1 MLMTYKEW
9 LSWFRNL
16 NWSVKW
22 FVIIVLIRPI
32 VDNFYYLKE
41 ISPLISPNYIVG
53 ILTPILALYG
63 IFTIKMPNY
72 SRLDTYMRI
81 FTLISALGCLAILI
95 SDSLSFNSI
104 EQTIKITFTSY
115 MYFFLRRM
123 IVTKNDLH
131 GVLQAFVYSSLVV
144 VVSFGYELIF
154 QPINVQI
161 SRGLERYQGNY
172 SDVLNY
178 ALYMCGSLLIICYAY
193 LSRDTDKDRT
203 KNIIILVCATIFTFL
218 ILFNIHHTASYVVI
232 LTIIILFMVYN
243 FKKNAII
250 GLVFISILGGVGY
263 FLGSETV
270 DEKLMPLIETDIEV
284 YEGERG
290 NEMLLHGRVGRWTRF
305 LEYFFEKNMVV
316 QFLGLPLTFE
326 NPYMYIG
333 KGVHNDFVRTLLSV
347 GYIGFTLY
355 LVILFNIFTRAIRH
369 KATMQFLALGVLAA
383 LFLYSIST
391 TPLLYP
397 PLMYILLPIT
407 CMLTLP
413 KHVMDNN

>member
-9 LSWFRNL
+9 RNWLSNL
-16 NWSVKW
+16 NWNVKW
-22 FVIIVLIRPI
+22 FVIIILIRPI

-41 ISPLISPNYIVG
+41 ISPLLSPNYFVG
-53 ILTPILALYG
+53 ILTPIMALYG
-63 IFTIKMPNY
+63 IYTIKKPNY
-72 SRLDTYMRI
+72 SRLDTFIML
-81 FTLISALGCLAILI
+81 FTIISLIGSLSLLI
-95 SDSLSFNSI
+95 SDSFSFNSI
-104 EQTIKITFTSY
+104 EQLIKVNFLSY

-123 IVTKNDLH
+123 IVTKQDLH

-144 VVSFGYELIF
+144 VISFGYELIF

-178 ALYMCGSLLIICYAY
+178 ALYMCCSLLIICYAY
-193 LSRDTDKDRT
+193 LSRENL
-203 KNIIILVCATIFTFL
+203 KNQSNNLYILLSGTVFAFM

-232 LTIIILFMVYN
+232 GTILILFLVYN
-243 FKKNAII
+243 FKKNAVI
-250 GLVFISILGGVGY
+250 GLGFVAILGGVIY

-284 YEGERG
+284 YEGERD

-305 LEYFFEKNMVV
+305 LDYFFEKNIAV

-326 NPYMYIG
+326 DSYMYTG

-347 GYIGFTLY
+347 GYSGLFMY
-355 LVILFNIFTRAIRH
+355 LLILINIIIRIIKH
-369 KATMQFLALGVLAA
+369 NASIQFLGLGVIASLI
-383 LFLYSIST
+383 LYSIST

-397 PLMYILLPIT
+397 PLMYVLLPIV
-407 CMLTLP
+407 CILTLP
-413 KHVMDNN
+413 KNIMDKK